1 LDLLDEERIRELRAE
16 YPDAVMISA
25 LQGCGDLLEG
35 IYTSIAS
42 KRQRMSLL
50 IPHSD
55 YAAASHLYGLA
66 EIHARENT
74 PEGVRMDVSLPRSA
88 TPRYASYTTIDN
100 TATSRTLK
108 DRKIEDRIDRR

>member
-1 LDLLDEERIRELRAE
+1 LNKTDLIDGERVWELSAE

-25 LQGCGDLLEG
+25 LHDCQHLLER
-35 IYTSIAS
+35 IYASISAQ
-42 KRQRMSLL
+42 RQRMSLL

-66 EIHARENT
+66 EIHSRQNT

-88 TPRYASYTTIDN
+88 TFRYATYSTHN
-100 TATSRTLK
+100 SR
-108 DRKIEDRIDRR
+108 